1 VLQVAGSLG
10 PMPQKSLSRTFWNGG
25 PSGPGEDPE
34 FRPLRLMRDPE
45 GTPVKAEDVTI
56 GSVFHIM
63 PEGLLPNPD
72 DPEAEY
78 LEKHGLEEKAKAAV
92 LILIRLDEGP
102 HRSQKQRDWGHQGIV
117 AYSKICTHVGCPV
130 GPVRAADPPPA
141 VPLPPVDLRRHAD
154 CEVIFGPAKR
164 PLPQLKITVDDEG
177 YLVAAAGFA
186 EACRPELLG
195 APDEHHHRP
204 TRRRPARGGHPRRGR
219 SLRSRPARRW
229 HRRWVDDRT
238 GAAKPVG
245 YLMKKVFPDHWSFM
259 LGEIAMYSMIIC
271 LLTGAFLTFWFVPS
285 AGHTIPYDGSFVPLR
300 GVGMSE
306 AYAST
311 LNISFDIKGGLI
323 IRQIH
328 HWAALMFIVALTVH
342 MFRVF
347 FTGAFR
353 KPREINWVIGT
364 VLALLAIVEGFA
376 GYSLPDD
383 LLSGTGIRAM
393 AGFVQTAP
401 VIGTYLVYGIFGGPF
416 PGEMIIPRLYSVHI
430 LLLPAIL
437 IGLFTAHIGLVFVQ
451 KHTQYPGPGRT
462 NENVVGFPVMPVYA
476 AKAGGFF
483 FIVFGVL
490 AMISALVQ
498 INPVWAYGP
507 YDPSPVTAGSQPDWY
522 MGFADGA
529 LRLLPG
535 WLEFEFW
542 GYTLSLNIALGA
554 LVLLPLVYTVLGIY
568 PFVERWVTKDDREH
582 HLLDRPRNNPVP
594 HRHRHGGHHR
604 LLGLHVRRGQRH
616 HGDQAALSINDITWF
631 FRIGLFVLPP
641 LMFWVTKRICLSLQR
656 RDRDTVLHGR
666 ETGTII
672 RTPDG
677 KYFERHEDIDAFER
691 WPLVAFESPAP
702 LALTDGADANGVSSK
717 DAKKARRRVA
727 WSNFYFKT
735 RVEPVT
741 PTELAAAHHHGEHEA
756 ISGGSAPAAIKHDK
770 HPH

>member
-1 VLQVAGSLG
+1 MSTTTARPADALREGDTPVEAA
-10 PMPQKSLSRTFWNGG
+10 
-25 PSGPGEDPE
+25 PSG
-34 FRPLRLMRDPE
+34 
-45 GTPVKAEDVTI
+45 A
-56 GSVFHIM
+56 
-63 PEGLLPNPD
+63 
-72 DPEAEY
+72 
-78 LEKHGLEEKAKAAV
+78 
-92 LILIRLDEGP
+92 
-102 HRSQKQRDWGHQGIV
+102 
-117 AYSKICTHVGCPV
+117 
-130 GPVRAADPPPA
+130 
-141 VPLPPVDLRRHAD
+141 
-154 CEVIFGPAKR
+154 
-164 PLPQLKITVDDEG
+164 
-177 YLVAAAGFA
+177 
-186 EACRPELLG
+186 
-195 APDEHHHRP
+195 
-204 TRRRPARGGHPRRGR
+204 
-219 SLRSRPARRW
+219 ARRVGGIAG
-229 HRRWVDDRT
+229 WVDDRT

-271 LLTGAFLTFWFVPS
+271 LITGAFLTFWFVPS
-285 AGHTIPYDGSFVPLR
+285 AGHTVYDGSFVPLR

-582 HLLDRPRNNPVP
+582 HLLDRPRNNPV
-594 HRHRHGGHHR
+594 RTGIGMAGITAYSVFMFAAGNDIMAIK
-604 LLGLHVRRGQRH
+604 LGM
-616 HGDQAALSINDITWF
+616 SINDITWF

-677 KYFERHEDIDAFER
+677 KYFERHDTELTADQ
-691 WPLVAFESPAP
+691 WVLVQHDPVAP
-702 LALTDGADANGVSSK
+702 LEPETQGDEHGVARKTSRLAKAKVALSRFYFADAVN
-717 DAKKARRRVA
+717 
-727 WSNFYFKT
+727 
-735 RVEPVT
+735 PVT
-741 PTELAAAHHHGEHEA
+741 PAELAAAHHHGEEHEA
-756 ISGGSAPAAIKHDK
+756 IEAAPSADESEPAQVGRH
-770 HPH
+770 